1 MKKLC
6 SLIVLLS
13 VASYVY
19 AMDEGGSAQEGR
31 DVFVENRLGEAYEL
45 TVDDTTWTNGQG
57 GIVRITD
64 LLRFKAR
71 QEETS
76 ITGNLNLSPSTNLVQ
91 VLKFGQPPQLGVGH
105 FCLSVLAKQ
114 YRMLQLRNRT
124 PYPVTF
130 DKHEVAAGQEHVLI
144 LDAENKGLA
153 VILRHGDRLRNFKA
167 TLPDADRTLELKWQ
181 DDNPVVASP
190 ELTFRALIIA
200 SRDSRDDK
208 AGQKKRQFTAAEAA
222 ASAQT
227 DQAEQAFADFF
238 RRAGMNV
245 PGGCAQP

>member
-91 VLKFGQPPQLGVGH
+91 VLKFSTTSIGG
-105 FCLSVLAKQ
+105 
-114 YRMLQLRNRT
+114 
-124 PYPVTF
+124 
-130 DKHEVAAGQEHVLI
+130 
-144 LDAENKGLA
+144 
-153 VILRHGDRLRNFKA
+153 
-167 TLPDADRTLELKWQ
+167 
-181 DDNPVVASP
+181 
-190 ELTFRALIIA
+190 RALLF
-200 SRDSRDDK
+200 
-208 AGQKKRQFTAAEAA
+208 KRSCKTI
-222 ASAQT
+222 
-227 DQAEQAFADFF
+227 
-238 RRAGMNV
+238 
-245 PGGCAQP
+245 